1 MSRTS
6 GRSTR
11 FVRVLAVVA
20 AGALVAAG
28 CSADEPDASPAPEPE
43 APADTQAVD
52 NSVPSAEVENAPS
65 DIVGTALEA
74 GVFTDLAGYLI
85 DADLVQALRGGPFTV
100 FAPTNDAFLKIPL
113 DTRRAV
119 AADID
124 TLTTV
129 LLYHVVEGV
138 YTAADLEEGELMTLA
153 GIPLEITKD
162 GDTVLVNGFPVAAA
176 DVEASNGVIHVM
188 GDVLIP
194 PS

>member
-1 MSRTS
+1 MSRTP

-28 CSADEPDASPAPEPE
+28 CSADDPDASPAPE
-43 APADTQAVD
+43 APSDTQAAVA
-52 NSVPSAEVENAPS
+52 SVPSAEMEESVP
-65 DIVGTALEA
+65 DIVGVALEA

-85 DADLVQALRGGPFTV
+85 MTDLVQALRGGPFTV

-113 DTRRAV
+113 ETRRAV
-119 AADID
+119 ASDLD
-124 TLTTV
+124 LLTTV

-138 YTAADLEEGELMTLA
+138 YTAADLEEGELQTLA
-153 GIPLEITKD
+153 GVPLQITRD
-162 GDTVLVNGFPVAAA
+162 GDAVLVNGFPVAAA
-176 DVEASNGVIHVM
+176 DVEAANGVIHVM
-188 GDVLIP
+188 GDVLLP